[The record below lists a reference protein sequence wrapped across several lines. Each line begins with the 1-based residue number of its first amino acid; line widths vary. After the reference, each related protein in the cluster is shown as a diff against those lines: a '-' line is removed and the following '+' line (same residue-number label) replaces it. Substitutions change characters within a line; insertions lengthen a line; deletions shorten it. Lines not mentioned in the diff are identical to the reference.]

1 MIKNPGTIKRPRLAV
16 RKSNKNITAQL
27 IDDHNNMVITG
38 VSTLDA
44 EIKDKEFKRPLERS
58 RQLGKLLAAK
68 AKKKKIDR
76 VVFDRG
82 RFKYHGNI
90 KEVADGAREGGLKF

>member
-1 MIKNPGTIKRPRLAV
+1 MIKNLGTIKRPRLAV
-16 RKSNKNITAQL
+16 RKSNKNISAQL
-27 IDDHNNMVITG
+27 IDDINSVVIAG
-38 VSTLDA
+38 VSTLNS
-44 EIKDKEFKRPLERS
+44 EIKKKKFKRPLERS
-58 RQLGKLLAAK
+58 RQLGKLIAAE
-68 AKKKKIDR
+68 AKKNKIET